1 MTPGLK
7 MRVNVVAAVLAGLAL
22 RVYLVLKFPVTDTG
36 DAPFYMEL
44 AWNWLKNGVY
54 GFPVYGRLTPVDMRV
69 PGYPAFLA
77 AVFAF
82 AGQSARAAMLAQVVA
97 DLATCFVV
105 ALIAVRLA
113 PAPARRRVAIAGL
126 WLAALCPF
134 TANYTAVVLTE
145 TLVIFLT
152 ALATLVLLQT
162 DAGAGSVPVKATPS
176 ASFVGRGFSHD
187 ISAES
192 KPGALA
198 PEGALN
204 NPVTGMF
211 AARIA
216 RFLSDPWLL
225 AGIVVGFGT
234 LVRPETPLLL
244 FAAGLVLLAKWWR
257 PADWMKL
264 FRAGLLMGLGLLL
277 PLVPWAA
284 RNWHT
289 LHDVQF
295 LAPRY
300 SELPGEYT
308 PLGFSD
314 WTNTWMWR
322 FRDVYLTQWKVNE
335 EEIEIDQLPAYA
347 FDSQDEKERVA
358 DLLDEYNEA
367 LTIGPNLDEG
377 FREIARERTERHPLR
392 TYVKVPLLRTLTLWF
407 TPRVELLPSSGHLWP
422 LRSEW
427 EDDRPDFLVT
437 LGVTV
442 VNGIYVV
449 LALIGTWLARRR
461 PGVALLVVFCV
472 VRTLFFARFVETPEP
487 RYVLECFP
495 AVIALAAQVWSQGSR
510 QAPSL

>member
-1 MTPGLK
+1 MTPSNK
-7 MRVNVVAAVLAGLAL
+7 MRANLVAAVCAGLAL

-36 DAPFYMEL
+36 DAPFYIEL

-54 GFPVYGRLTPVDMRV
+54 GFAVHGLLTPVDMRV

-77 AVFAF
+77 AVFAV
-82 AGQSARAAMLAQVVA
+82 AGQSPRAAMLAQVVV
-97 DLATCFVV
+97 DLATCFVI
-105 ALIAVRLA
+105 ALIAARLA
-113 PAPARRRVAIAGL
+113 PETSRRRVALAGL

-152 ALATLVLLQT
+152 ALAILVLLQT
-162 DAGAGSVPVKATPS
+162 D
-176 ASFVGRGFSHD
+176 VGREHVARAAAF
-187 ISAES
+187 
-192 KPGALA
+192 LA
-198 PEGALN
+198 N
-204 NPVTGMF
+204 
-211 AARIA
+211 
-216 RFLSDPWLL
+216 PWLL

-234 LVRPETPLLL
+234 LVRPETPLVL
-244 FAAGLVLLAKWWR
+244 FAAGLVLVAKWWR
-257 PADWMKL
+257 PEDWMKL
-264 FRAGLLMGLGLLL
+264 VRAGLLMGLGLLI

-284 RNWHT
+284 RNWNT

-308 PLGFSD
+308 PLGFTA

-335 EEIEIDQLPAYA
+335 EEIAIAELPAYA
-347 FDSQDEKERVA
+347 FDSQDEKERMA

-367 LTIGPNLDEG
+367 LTIDPPLDQE

-422 LRSEW
+422 LREEW
-427 EDDRPDFLVT
+427 QDDRPDFLVT
-437 LGVTV
+437 LGLSV
-442 VNGIYVV
+442 VNVIYIA
-449 LALIGTWLARRR
+449 LALAGAWLARRR
-461 PGVALLVVFCV
+461 PGWALLILFCL
-472 VRTLFFARFVETPEP
+472 VRTLFFVKFVETPEP

-495 AVIALAAQVWSQGSR
+495 AVIALAAQVWSGGSA
-510 QAPSL
+510 QTLSH

>member
-1 MTPGLK
+1 MTASNK
-7 MRVNVVAAVLAGLAL
+7 MRANVAAAVCAGLAL

-36 DAPFYMEL
+36 DAPFYIEL

-54 GFPVYGRLTPVDMRV
+54 GFAVRGQLTPVDMRV

-77 AVFAF
+77 AIFAV
-82 AGQSARAAMLAQVVA
+82 AGQSPRAAMLAQVVV
-97 DLATCFVV
+97 DLATCFVI
-105 ALIAVRLA
+105 ALIAARLA
-113 PAPARRRVAIAGL
+113 PEKSRRRAALAGL

-152 ALATLVLLQT
+152 ALAILVLLQT
-162 DAGAGSVPVKATPS
+162 DVGGAQVARAGS
-176 ASFVGRGFSHD
+176 F
-187 ISAES
+187 
-192 KPGALA
+192 LA
-198 PEGALN
+198 N
-204 NPVTGMF
+204 
-211 AARIA
+211 
-216 RFLSDPWLL
+216 PWLL

-234 LVRPETPLLL
+234 LVRPETPLVL
-244 FAAGLVLLAKWWR
+244 FAAGLVLVAKWWR

-264 FRAGLLMGLGLLL
+264 VRAGLLMGLGLLM

-284 RNWHT
+284 RNWNT

-308 PLGFSD
+308 PLGFTA

-335 EEIEIDQLPAYA
+335 EEIAIDELPVYA
-347 FDSQDEKERVA
+347 FDSQDEKERMA

-367 LTIGPNLDEG
+367 LTIDPPLDQE

-422 LRSEW
+422 LREEW
-427 EDDRPDFLVT
+427 QDDRPDFLVT
-437 LGVTV
+437 LGLSV
-442 VNGIYVV
+442 VNVIYIA
-449 LALIGTWLARRR
+449 LALAGAWVARWR
-461 PGVALLVVFCV
+461 PGWALLILFCV
-472 VRTLFFARFVETPEP
+472 VRTLFFVKFVETPEP

-495 AVIALAAQVWSQGSR
+495 AVIALAAQVF
-510 QAPSL
+510 APRG

>member
-1 MTPGLK
+1 MWTGT
-7 MRVNVVAAVLAGLAL
+7 AGLPGAEVSGN
-22 RVYLVLKFPVTDTG
+22 RYG
-36 DAPFYMEL
+36 DGPFYIEL

-54 GFPVYGRLTPVDMRV
+54 GFAVHGQLTAVDMRV

-82 AGQSARAAMLAQVVA
+82 AGQSPRAVMLAQVVV
-97 DLATCFVV
+97 DLATCFVI
-105 ALIAVRLA
+105 ALLAARLA
-113 PAPARRRVAIAGL
+113 PENSRRRVALAGS

-152 ALATLVLLQT
+152 ALAILVLLQT
-162 DAGAGSVPVKATPS
+162 EVGGAQVARDGS
-176 ASFVGRGFSHD
+176 F
-187 ISAES
+187 
-192 KPGALA
+192 LA
-198 PEGALN
+198 N
-204 NPVTGMF
+204 
-211 AARIA
+211 
-216 RFLSDPWLL
+216 PWLL

-234 LVRPETPLLL
+234 LVRPETPLVL

-264 FRAGLLMGLGLLL
+264 VRAGLMMGLGLLL

-284 RNWHT
+284 RNWNT

-308 PLGFSD
+308 PLGFTA

-335 EEIEIDQLPAYA
+335 EEIAIDQLPPYA
-347 FDSQDEKERVA
+347 FDSQDEKERMA

-367 LTIGPNLDEG
+367 LTIDPPLDQE

-392 TYVKVPLLRTLTLWF
+392 TYVTVPLLRTLTLWF

-422 LRSEW
+422 LREEW
-427 EDDRPDFLVT
+427 QDDRPDFLVT
-437 LGVTV
+437 LGLSV
-442 VNGIYVV
+442 VNVIYVGSA
-449 LALIGTWLARRR
+449 LAGAWLARRR
-461 PGVALLVVFCV
+461 PGWALLISFCV
-472 VRTLFFARFVETPEP
+472 VRTLFFVKFVETPEP

-495 AVIALAAQVWSQGSR
+495 AMIALAAQVF
-510 QAPSL
+510 APRG

>member
-1 MTPGLK
+1 MTASNK
-7 MRVNVVAAVLAGLAL
+7 MRANVAAAVCTGLAL

-36 DAPFYMEL
+36 DGPFYIEL

-54 GFPVYGRLTPVDMRV
+54 GFAVRGQLTPVDMRV

-77 AVFAF
+77 AVFAV
-82 AGQSARAAMLAQVVA
+82 AGQSPRAAMLAQVVV
-97 DLATCFVV
+97 DLATCFVI
-105 ALIAVRLA
+105 ALIAARLA
-113 PAPARRRVAIAGL
+113 PENSRRRVALAGL

-152 ALATLVLLQT
+152 ALAILVLLQT
-162 DAGAGSVPVKATPS
+162 DVGGAHVARAT
-176 ASFVGRGFSHD
+176 AF
-187 ISAES
+187 
-192 KPGALA
+192 LA
-198 PEGALN
+198 N
-204 NPVTGMF
+204 
-211 AARIA
+211 
-216 RFLSDPWLL
+216 PWLL

-234 LVRPETPLLL
+234 LVRPETPLVL
-244 FAAGLVLLAKWWR
+244 FAAGLVLVAKWWR

-264 FRAGLLMGLGLLL
+264 IRAGLLMGLGLLI

-284 RNWHT
+284 RNWNT

-308 PLGFSD
+308 PLGFTA

-335 EEIEIDQLPAYA
+335 EEIAIDELPAYA
-347 FDSQDEKERVA
+347 FDSQDERERMA

-367 LTIGPNLDEG
+367 LTIDPPLDQG
-377 FREIARERTERHPLR
+377 FREIARERTARHPLR
-392 TYVKVPLLRTLTLWF
+392 TYVTVPLLRTLTLWF

-422 LRSEW
+422 LREEW
-427 EDDRPDFLVT
+427 QDDRPDFLVT
-437 LGVTV
+437 LGLSV
-442 VNGIYVV
+442 VNIIYIA
-449 LALIGTWLARRR
+449 LALAGAWLARRR
-461 PGVALLVVFCV
+461 PGWALLILSCV
-472 VRTLFFARFVETPEP
+472 VRTLFFVKFVETPEP

-495 AVIALAAQVWSQGSR
+495 AVIALAAQVFASR
-510 QAPSL
+510 A

>member
-1 MTPGLK
+1 MTPRNK
-7 MRVNVVAAVLAGLAL
+7 MRANVALAVCAGLAL

-36 DAPFYMEL
+36 DAPFYIEL

-54 GFPVYGRLTPVDMRV
+54 GFAVHGQLTPVDMRV

-82 AGQSARAAMLAQVVA
+82 VGQSPRAVMLAQVVV
-97 DLATCFVV
+97 DLATCFVI
-105 ALIAVRLA
+105 ALIAARLA
-113 PAPARRRVAIAGL
+113 PENSRRRVALAGL

-152 ALATLVLLQT
+152 ALAILVLLQT
-162 DAGAGSVPVKATPS
+162 DVGGATAARAGS
-176 ASFVGRGFSHD
+176 F
-187 ISAES
+187 
-192 KPGALA
+192 LA
-198 PEGALN
+198 N
-204 NPVTGMF
+204 
-211 AARIA
+211 
-216 RFLSDPWLL
+216 PWLL

-234 LVRPETPLLL
+234 LVRPETPLVL
-244 FAAGLVLLAKWWR
+244 FAAGLVLVAKWWR

-264 FRAGLLMGLGLLL
+264 IRAGVLMGLGLLM

-284 RNWHT
+284 RNWNT

-308 PLGFSD
+308 PLGFTA

-335 EEIEIDQLPAYA
+335 EEIAIGELPAYA
-347 FDSQDEKERVA
+347 FDSQDEKERMA

-367 LTIGPNLDEG
+367 LTIDPQLDQE
-377 FREIARERTERHPLR
+377 FREIARERTARHPLR
-392 TYVKVPLLRTLTLWF
+392 TYVTVPLLRTLTLWF

-422 LRSEW
+422 LREEW
-427 EDDRPDFLVT
+427 QDDRPDYLVT
-437 LGVTV
+437 LGLSVL
-442 VNGIYVV
+442 NIIYIA
-449 LALIGTWLARRR
+449 LALVGAWLARRR
-461 PGVALLVVFCV
+461 PGWALLILFCV
-472 VRTLFFARFVETPEP
+472 VRTLFFVKFVETPEP

-495 AVIALAAQVWSQGSR
+495 AVIALAAQVFALR
-510 QAPSL
+510 A

>member
-1 MTPGLK
+1 MTPTIK
-7 MRVNVVAAVLAGLAL
+7 MRANVAAAVCAGLAL
-22 RVYLVLKFPVTDTG
+22 RVYLVLKYPVTDTG
-36 DAPFYMEL
+36 DAPFYIEL

-54 GFPVYGRLTPVDMRV
+54 GFAVHGQLTPVDMRV

-77 AVFAF
+77 AVFAV
-82 AGQSARAAMLAQVVA
+82 AGQSPRAAMLAQAVV
-97 DLATCFVV
+97 DLATCFVI
-105 ALIAVRLA
+105 ALIAARLA
-113 PAPARRRVAIAGL
+113 PDNSRRRVALAGL

-152 ALATLVLLQT
+152 ALAILVLLQT
-162 DAGAGSVPVKATPS
+162 DVGGAQVARVT
-176 ASFVGRGFSHD
+176 SF
-187 ISAES
+187 
-192 KPGALA
+192 LT
-198 PEGALN
+198 N
-204 NPVTGMF
+204 
-211 AARIA
+211 
-216 RFLSDPWLL
+216 PWLL

-234 LVRPETPLLL
+234 LVRPETPLVL

-264 FRAGLLMGLGLLL
+264 IRAGLLMALGLLI

-284 RNWHT
+284 RNWRT

-308 PLGFSD
+308 PLGFTA

-335 EEIEIDQLPAYA
+335 EEIAIDELPAYA
-347 FDSQDEKERVA
+347 FDSQDEKERMA

-367 LTIGPNLDEG
+367 LTIDPPLDQE

-422 LRSEW
+422 LREEW
-427 EDDRPDFLVT
+427 QDDRPDFLVT
-437 LGVTV
+437 LGLSV
-442 VNGIYVV
+442 VNIIYIA
-449 LALIGTWLARRR
+449 LALAGAWLARRR
-461 PGVALLVVFCV
+461 PGWALLILVCV
-472 VRTLFFARFVETPEP
+472 VRTLFFVKFVETPEP

-495 AVIALAAQVWSQGSR
+495 AVIALAAQAFASR
-510 QAPSL
+510 GARA

>member
-1 MTPGLK
+1 MTSSTK
-7 MRVNVVAAVLAGLAL
+7 MRANAAAAVLAGLVL

-36 DAPFYMEL
+36 DAPFYIEL

-54 GFPVYGRLTPVDMRV
+54 GFPVYGRLTAVDMRV

-77 AVFAF
+77 TVFAL
-82 AGQSARAAMLAQVVA
+82 AGGQSTRAVMLAQVVV
-97 DLATCFVV
+97 DLATCFIIAFIAARV
-105 ALIAVRLA
+105 APVAS
-113 PAPARRRVAIAGL
+113 RRRVALAGL

-162 DAGAGSVPVKATPS
+162 DVGGVQVGDPKAARA
-176 ASFVGRGFSHD
+176 ASF
-187 ISAES
+187 
-192 KPGALA
+192 LA
-198 PEGALN
+198 
-204 NPVTGMF
+204 NPWF
-211 AARIA
+211 
-216 RFLSDPWLL
+216 L

-244 FAAGLVLLAKWWR
+244 FAAGVVLVGKWWR
-257 PADWMKL
+257 PVDWGKL
-264 FRAGLLMGLGLLL
+264 IRANLLMALGLLI
-277 PLVPWAA
+277 PLAPWAA

-308 PLGFSD
+308 PLGFSA
-314 WTNTWMWR
+314 WTDTWMWR

-335 EEIEIDQLPAYA
+335 EEIEIDQLPPYA
-347 FDSQDEKERVA
+347 FDSPDEKERVA
-358 DLLDEYNEA
+358 DLIDEYNEA
-367 LTIGPNLDEG
+367 LTIDPSLDQG
-377 FREIARERTERHPLR
+377 FREMAMERTAHHPLR

-422 LRSEW
+422 VREEW
-427 EDDRPDFLVT
+427 QDDRPDFLVT
-437 LGVTV
+437 LALTFA
-442 VNGIYVV
+442 NGIYIV
-449 LALIGTWLARRR
+449 LAIAGAWLARRR
-461 PGVALLVVFCV
+461 PGWLLLILYCV
-472 VRTLFFARFVETPEP
+472 IRTLFFVEFVDTPEP

-495 AVIALAAQVWSQGSR
+495 AVLALAAQVFASR
-510 QAPSL
+510 V

>member
-1 MTPGLK
+1 MTATNK
-7 MRVNVVAAVLAGLAL
+7 MRANVAAAVCAGLAL

-36 DAPFYMEL
+36 DGPFYIEL

-54 GFPVYGRLTPVDMRV
+54 GFAVHGQLTPVDMRV

-77 AVFAF
+77 AVFAV
-82 AGQSARAAMLAQVVA
+82 AGQSPRAAMLAQVVV
-97 DLATCFVV
+97 DLATCFVI
-105 ALIAVRLA
+105 ALIAARLA
-113 PAPARRRVAIAGL
+113 PENSRRRVALAGL

-152 ALATLVLLQT
+152 ALGILVLLQT
-162 DAGAGSVPVKATPS
+162 D
-176 ASFVGRGFSHD
+176 VGGVHVARAAAF
-187 ISAES
+187 
-192 KPGALA
+192 LA
-198 PEGALN
+198 N
-204 NPVTGMF
+204 
-211 AARIA
+211 
-216 RFLSDPWLL
+216 PWLL

-234 LVRPETPLLL
+234 LVRPETPLVL
-244 FAAGLVLLAKWWR
+244 FAAGLVLVAKWWR

-264 FRAGLLMGLGLLL
+264 IRAGLLMGLGLLI

-284 RNWHT
+284 RNWNT

-308 PLGFSD
+308 PLGFTA

-335 EEIEIDQLPAYA
+335 EEIAIDELPAYA
-347 FDSQDEKERVA
+347 FDSQDEKERMA

-367 LTIGPNLDEG
+367 LTIDPPLDQG
-377 FREIARERTERHPLR
+377 FREIARERTARHPLR
-392 TYVKVPLLRTLTLWF
+392 TYVTVPLLRTLTLWF

-422 LRSEW
+422 LREEW
-427 EDDRPDFLVT
+427 QDDRPDFLVT
-437 LGVTV
+437 LGLSA
-442 VNGIYVV
+442 VNIIYIA
-449 LALIGTWLARRR
+449 LALAGASLARRR
-461 PGVALLVVFCV
+461 PGWTLLILYCV
-472 VRTLFFARFVETPEP
+472 VRTLFFVKFVETPEP

-495 AVIALAAQVWSQGSR
+495 AVIALAAQVFASR
-510 QAPSL
+510 P

>member
-1 MTPGLK
+1 
-7 MRVNVVAAVLAGLAL
+7 MRANLAAAVCAGLAL

-36 DAPFYMEL
+36 DAPFYIEL

-54 GFPVYGRLTPVDMRV
+54 GFAVHGQLTPVDMRV

-77 AVFAF
+77 AVFAV
-82 AGQSARAAMLAQVVA
+82 AGQSPRAAMLAQAVV
-97 DLATCFVV
+97 DLATCFVI
-105 ALIAVRLA
+105 ALIAARLA
-113 PAPARRRVAIAGL
+113 PESSRRRVALAGL

-152 ALATLVLLQT
+152 ALGILVLLQT
-162 DAGAGSVPVKATPS
+162 DVGGAHVARAS
-176 ASFVGRGFSHD
+176 AF
-187 ISAES
+187 
-192 KPGALA
+192 LA
-198 PEGALN
+198 N
-204 NPVTGMF
+204 
-211 AARIA
+211 
-216 RFLSDPWLL
+216 PWLL

-257 PADWMKL
+257 PPDWMKL
-264 FRAGLLMGLGLLL
+264 TRAGLLMGVGLLI

-284 RNWHT
+284 RNWRT

-308 PLGFSD
+308 PLGFTA

-335 EEIEIDQLPAYA
+335 EEIAIDQLPAYA
-347 FDSQDEKERVA
+347 FDSQDERERMA

-367 LTIGPNLDEG
+367 LTIDPPLDQE
-377 FREIARERTERHPLR
+377 FREIGRERTERHPLR

-422 LRSEW
+422 LREEW
-427 EDDRPDFLVT
+427 QDDRPDFVVT
-437 LGVTV
+437 LGLSV
-442 VNGIYVV
+442 VNIIY
-449 LALIGTWLARRR
+449 LALALAGAWLTRRR
-461 PGVALLVVFCV
+461 PGWALLILFCV
-472 VRTLFFARFVETPEP
+472 VRTLFFVKFVETPEP

-495 AVIALAAQVWSQGSR
+495 AVVALAAQVFTSRVSAHALSQ
-510 QAPSL
+510 

>member
-1 MTPGLK
+1 MTATNK
-7 MRVNVVAAVLAGLAL
+7 MRANVAAAVCTGLAL

-36 DAPFYMEL
+36 DAPFYIEL

-54 GFPVYGRLTPVDMRV
+54 GFAVHGQLTAVDMRV

-82 AGQSARAAMLAQVVA
+82 AGQSPRAVMLAQVVV
-97 DLATCFVV
+97 DLATCFVI
-105 ALIAVRLA
+105 ALIAARLA
-113 PAPARRRVAIAGL
+113 PESSRRRVALAGL

-152 ALATLVLLQT
+152 ALGILVLLQT
-162 DAGAGSVPVKATPS
+162 DAG
-176 ASFVGRGFSHD
+176 
-187 ISAES
+187 
-192 KPGALA
+192 GAHVARARAFLA
-198 PEGALN
+198 N
-204 NPVTGMF
+204 
-211 AARIA
+211 
-216 RFLSDPWLL
+216 PWLL

-234 LVRPETPLLL
+234 LVRPETPLVL
-244 FAAGLVLLAKWWR
+244 FAAGLVLVAKWWR

-264 FRAGLLMGLGLLL
+264 VRVGLLMGLGLLL

-284 RNWHT
+284 RNWNT

-308 PLGFSD
+308 PLGFTA

-335 EEIEIDQLPAYA
+335 EEIAIDQLPPYA
-347 FDSQDEKERVA
+347 FDSQEEKERMA

-367 LTIGPNLDEG
+367 LTIDPPLDQE

-392 TYVKVPLLRTLTLWF
+392 TYVTVPLLRTLTLWF

-422 LRSEW
+422 LREEW
-427 EDDRPDFLVT
+427 QDDRPDFLVT
-437 LGVTV
+437 LALSV
-442 VNGIYVV
+442 VNVIYIA
-449 LALIGTWLARRR
+449 LALAGAWLSRRR
-461 PGVALLVVFCV
+461 PGWALLILFCL
-472 VRTLFFARFVETPEP
+472 VRTLFFVKFVETPEP

-495 AVIALAAQVWSQGSR
+495 AVIALAAQVFASR
-510 QAPSL
+510 A

>member
-1 MTPGLK
+1 MTPRNK
-7 MRVNVVAAVLAGLAL
+7 MRANVAAAVCAGLAL
-22 RVYLVLKFPVTDTG
+22 RVYLVLKFPVADTG
-36 DAPFYMEL
+36 DAPFYIEL

-54 GFPVYGRLTPVDMRV
+54 GFAVHGQLTPVDMRV

-77 AVFAF
+77 AVFAV
-82 AGQSARAAMLAQVVA
+82 AGQSPRAAMLAQVVV
-97 DLATCFVV
+97 DLATCFLI
-105 ALIAVRLA
+105 ALIAARLA
-113 PAPARRRVAIAGL
+113 PERSRRRAALAGM

-152 ALATLVLLQT
+152 ALGILVLLQT
-162 DAGAGSVPVKATPS
+162 DVGGAHAAGAS
-176 ASFVGRGFSHD
+176 AF
-187 ISAES
+187 
-192 KPGALA
+192 LA
-198 PEGALN
+198 N
-204 NPVTGMF
+204 
-211 AARIA
+211 
-216 RFLSDPWLL
+216 PWLL
-225 AGIVVGFGT
+225 AGIVAGFGT

-264 FRAGLLMGLGLLL
+264 TRAGLLLGLGLLL

-284 RNWHT
+284 RNWRT

-308 PLGFSD
+308 PLGFTA

-335 EEIEIDQLPAYA
+335 EEIAIDELPAYA
-347 FDSQDEKERVA
+347 FDSQDEKERMA

-367 LTIGPNLDEG
+367 LTIDPPLDQE
-377 FREIARERTERHPLR
+377 FREIARERTERYPLR

-422 LRSEW
+422 LREEW
-427 EDDRPDFLVT
+427 QDDRADFLVT
-437 LGVTV
+437 LGLSV
-442 VNGIYVV
+442 VNILY
-449 LALIGTWLARRR
+449 LALALAGAWLARRR
-461 PGVALLVVFCV
+461 PGWALLISFCV
-472 VRTLFFARFVETPEP
+472 VRTLFFVKFVETPEP

-495 AVIALAAQVWSQGSR
+495 AVIALAAQVFTSRGSA
-510 QAPSL
+510 QALPQ